1 MRRGVRWLLQ
11 ARRFTARQPRTMSTQ
26 SGVLPK
32 NPPTPVYIKFI
43 GGGLFCGLGYGFAN
57 FLFEF
62 PAPIQEGLAVAQK
75 NNELRERLGG
85 EVTSPFYRR
94 IFWGGSIKKDGRISF
109 HLPIEGPLGQA
120 QLHGKGLQNT
130 YGDGSIWF
138 YSLYAEL
145 DNEVN
150 ISLISEDDGT
160 DSTLSE
166 EDEKRA
172 IIQSRQESYSSNAC
186 VGKVESEKVSSI

>member
-1 MRRGVRWLLQ
+1 MRGGARRLLQ
-11 ARRFTARQPRTMSTQ
+11 AHRFVARQQRKFSTQ
-26 SGVLPK
+26 SGVTSK
-32 NPPTPVYIKFI
+32 NPPTPLYIKFI
-43 GGGLFCGLGYGFAN
+43 GGSLFCGLGFGFAN

-62 PAPIQEGLAVAQK
+62 PVPIQEGLAVAQK
-75 NNELRERLGG
+75 NDELRARLGG
-85 EVTSPFYRR
+85 DVTSPFYRR

-109 HLPIEGPLGQA
+109 HLPIEGPSGQA

-130 YGDGSIWF
+130 YGDGSVWF

-145 DNEVN
+145 DDDVN
-150 ISLISEDDGT
+150 ISLMSEDDGP

-166 EDEKRA
+166 EDEKQA

-186 VGKVESEKVSSI
+186 VGKVESERVSSI